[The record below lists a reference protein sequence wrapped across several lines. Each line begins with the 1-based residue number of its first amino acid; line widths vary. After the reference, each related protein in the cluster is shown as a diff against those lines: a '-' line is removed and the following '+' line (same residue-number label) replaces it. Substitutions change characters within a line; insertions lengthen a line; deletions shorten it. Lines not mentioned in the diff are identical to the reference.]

1 MSTVSTI
8 RFNDSGDMIY
18 SGRIQITGKYSI
30 VKSTDKMDI
39 KRECHTWTFPGA
51 PVLEIHVDTGLP
63 LAEAKDEAVIIAMN
77 ELSNRR

>member
-1 MSTVSTI
+1 
-8 RFNDSGDMIY
+8 
-18 SGRIQITGKYSI
+18 
-30 VKSTDKMDI
+30 MDI